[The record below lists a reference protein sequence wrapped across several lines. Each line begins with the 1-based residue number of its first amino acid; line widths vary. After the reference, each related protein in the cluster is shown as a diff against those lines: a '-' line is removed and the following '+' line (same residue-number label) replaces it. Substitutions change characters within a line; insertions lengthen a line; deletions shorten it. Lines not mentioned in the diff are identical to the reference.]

1 MLPFALA
8 LCSHAAAD
16 LPPHLASARPPASP
30 HARPHRSFLAPA
42 QVVDVWA
49 ELDVPRGTGPRVA
62 QVVAELRTLDG
73 RLAAKS
79 SNAVMLRTEWWSLG

>member
-1 MLPFALA
+1 M
-8 LCSHAAAD
+8 
-16 LPPHLASARPPASP
+16 
-30 HARPHRSFLAPA
+30 
-42 QVVDVWA
+42 VDVWA